1 MAERTME
8 QMVMTMMIAV
18 MGVLIL
24 SQVVLAVAPT
34 PPEQFTCPICSAIF
48 STYDELYAH
57 FTSAHPSQPIDII
70 WG

>member
-1 MAERTME
+1 MAEETTEKIM
-8 QMVMTMMIAV
+8 MTMVIAI

-34 PPEQFTCPICSAIF
+34 PPEQFVCPICSEVF

-57 FTSAHPSQPIDII
+57 FTIDHPA
-70 WG
+70 